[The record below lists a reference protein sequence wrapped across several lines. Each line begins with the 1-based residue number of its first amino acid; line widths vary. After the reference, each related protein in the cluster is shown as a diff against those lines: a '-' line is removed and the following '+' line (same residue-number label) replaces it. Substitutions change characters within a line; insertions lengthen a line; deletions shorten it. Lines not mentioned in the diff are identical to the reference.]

1 MSSPALPLDLFFVSS
16 AEKYYKTRS
25 NIISRSGD
33 FITAPEAS
41 QMFCHSI
48 AAWIYNKI
56 SNIESIS
63 VVELGPGYGTL
74 SDEIITFL
82 KQDISFIKKIKNFYF
97 LESSPQMIS
106 NQKEKLSKHTE
117 IQFNWI
123 ENISDLQRGNFIFI
137 ANEFFDALPV
147 KQFIKTNE
155 VFREILVDEE
165 GNLVQSDEVI
175 EASQME
181 KIMQF
186 SNSKPDDFNDGDIFE
201 ISISSLSTLNTI
213 CEVLERGNV
222 LIIDY
227 GYFTSKRKNTIQA
240 ISQHKILDSF
250 TQIPGEADISAQV
263 DFGSMMNFLHS
274 RYSDIKQKSSTQKQF
289 LKENYIDEIAK
300 KAMMHAKN
308 DAELKLVDMELER
321 ILVDMGEI
329 FKVVELQK

>member
-1 MSSPALPLDLFFVSS
+1 MSSPALPLDVFFVSA

-82 KQDISFIKKIKNFYF
+82 KQDIRFIKKIKNFYL

-106 NQKEKLSKHTE
+106 KQKEKLSKHTE

-123 ENISDLQRGNFIFI
+123 ENISDLQKGNFIFI

-155 VFREILVDEE
+155 VFREILVDKE
-165 GNLVQSDEVI
+165 GHLVQSDEVI

-227 GYFTSKRKNTIQA
+227 GYFTSKRQNTIQA

-274 RYSDIKQKSSTQKQF
+274 RYSEIKQKSSTQKQF

-329 FKVVELQK
+329 FKVAELQK